1 MITAVMCKVSVLPNV
16 CNRFTILLDFQLQI
30 HVLFGPFC
38 LSPPPLEYMQADNVA
53 VLQDGKVVE
62 VGTYAEL
69 MVKEGGLLLN
79 LMEGGGS

>member
-1 MITAVMCKVSVLPNV
+1 
-16 CNRFTILLDFQLQI
+16 
-30 HVLFGPFC
+30 
-38 LSPPPLEYMQADNVA
+38 MQADNVA

-69 MVKEGGLLLN
+69 MSKEGGLLLN

>member
-1 MITAVMCKVSVLPNV
+1 MLI
-16 CNRFTILLDFQLQI
+16 
-30 HVLFGPFC
+30 
-38 LSPPPLEYMQADNVA
+38 PPPLEYMQADNVA